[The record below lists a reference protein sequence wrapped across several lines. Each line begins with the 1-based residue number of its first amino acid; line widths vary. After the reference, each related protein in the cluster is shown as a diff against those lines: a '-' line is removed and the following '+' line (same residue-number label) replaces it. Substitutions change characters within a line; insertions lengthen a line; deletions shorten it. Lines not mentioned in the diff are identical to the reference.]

1 MPPDHGAALV
11 AKILS
16 DAELRKL
23 WVNELDAMRNRM
35 IDLRRLFS
43 KELLVQGSEVMA
55 AAVKNQNGMFSTLPV
70 SKAQAEALRE
80 KHSVYMTNS
89 GRINIAAA
97 TADNIPRLATAIL
110 DVL

>member
-1 MPPDHGAALV
+1 MSSYCMGVVTIHQALAIQRKVISMPPDHGAALV

-55 AAVKNQNGMFSTLPV
+55 AQLTIFRVWPPQFWMFYNFSL
-70 SKAQAEALRE
+70 
-80 KHSVYMTNS
+80 
-89 GRINIAAA
+89 
-97 TADNIPRLATAIL
+97 
-110 DVL
+110 